1 MKIFD
6 VTLNPNN
13 ANLICY
19 IQDKS
24 PEMATADVRPAMLVF
39 PGGGYFN
46 CSDREAEPV
55 ALAYLSE
62 GYNAFVLRYSVGAD
76 VPWERSYEDGIAAVK
91 YVREHAESLDI
102 DPQKI
107 AVVGFSAGGH
117 LAACMG
123 TISDEKPNALVLG
136 YPVILDEFG
145 VAIGKSIASAD
156 KFVTQQTPPSFLFAT
171 SNDSLVP
178 IRNSLT
184 FAQALAAEDIFFEM
198 HIYPMGE
205 HGFSLGKAAHANGN
219 PGVVNKD
226 AENWFRDSIRFLH
239 HVFGDFPLNDKAQP
253 GDLPDYSHP
262 DLDTPVRYLIKRPAC
277 VKAID
282 SVIPG
287 VSEMLKSNTMAQGL
301 SFRQLAVYSPNIF
314 TAELLSTLACVL
326 KEYKGSQR
334 HNL

>member
-1 MKIFD
+1 MKVYDI
-6 VTLNPNN
+6 TLKPNN
-13 ANLICY
+13 AKLTCY

-24 PEMATADVRPAMLVF
+24 PEMVTADVRPAMLVF

-55 ALAYLSE
+55 ALAYLSD
-62 GYNAFVLRYSVGAD
+62 GYNAFVLRYSVGPD
-76 VPWERSYEDGIAAVK
+76 VPWERSFEDGVAAVK
-91 YVREHAESLDI
+91 YVRENAAQLNI
-102 DPQKI
+102 DPQKL

-123 TISDEKPNALVLG
+123 TVSEEKPNAMVLG

-145 VAIGKSIASAD
+145 SPVGKVIASAD
-156 KFVTQQTPPSFLFAT
+156 KHVTAQTPPSFIFAT
-171 SNDSLVP
+171 SDDSLVP

-205 HGFSLGKAAHANGN
+205 HGFSLAKAAQANGN

-239 HVFGDFPLNDKAQP
+239 HAFGDFPLNGKEQP

-262 DLDTPVRYLIKRPAC
+262 DLDTPVRYIVKRPAC
-277 VKAID
+277 TEAID
-282 SVIPG
+282 SVLPG
-287 VSEMLKSNTMAQGL
+287 ISGMLKTNIMAQGL
-301 SFRQLAVYSPNIF
+301 SFRQLAAYSPDIF
-314 TAELLSTLACVL
+314 TSELLAALECAL
-326 KEYKGSQR
+326 KEY
-334 HNL
+334 